1 MKRFEGKV
9 ALVIGA
15 TGGIGS
21 VVTHKLVTEGARV
34 VAFSRNTEKLSGLA
48 QQHGE
53 AVTTIAGDARVAD
66 DLAAAVSHAERTFG
80 GLHIVVH
87 AVGSIVLKNVQTTTD
102 EDWDAIIMQNL
113 TSPFRAMRAAMP
125 ALVRSKDGSFVC
137 ITSAAGLTG
146 LRNHEA
152 IGAAKAGLVGLVQS
166 AAMTYAKRG
175 VRVNAVA
182 AGLVKTPLSS
192 FITGSEVS
200 MNASIAMHPMGRL
213 GEPDDVAEAVI
224 YLVSPQS
231 SWVTGTILPVDGGM
245 TNGRN

>member
-15 TGGIGS
+15 TGGIGN
-21 VVTHKLVTEGARV
+21 VVTQKLVDEGASV
-34 VAFSRNTEKLSGLA
+34 VAFSRNESKLAELSGL
-48 QQHGE
+48 HGH
-53 AVTTIAGDARVAD
+53 ALSTVAGDARIAD
-66 DLAAAVSHAERTFG
+66 DLASAVRHAERTFG

-102 EDWDAIIMQNL
+102 EEWDSIIMQNL

-125 ALVRSKDGSFVC
+125 ALVRSKEGSFVC

-182 AGLVKTPLSS
+182 AGLVKTPLSQ

-200 MNASIAMHPMGRL
+200 MNASLAMHPMGRF
-213 GEPDDVAEAVI
+213 GEPYDVAEAVL
-224 YLVSPQS
+224 YLASPQA
-231 SWVTGTILPVDGGM
+231 SWVTGTVLPVDGGM